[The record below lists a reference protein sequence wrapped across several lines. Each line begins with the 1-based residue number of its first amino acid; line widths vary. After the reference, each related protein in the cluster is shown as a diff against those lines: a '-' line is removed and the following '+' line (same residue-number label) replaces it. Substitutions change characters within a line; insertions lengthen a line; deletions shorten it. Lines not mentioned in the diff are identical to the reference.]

1 MMNDSKLRVLAIDY
15 GTKRVGIALSDPM
28 CLFPSITDTLG
39 NDKNLINNLLQ
50 IIIEKNVGQ
59 IIIGYPDYE
68 EQKTNELTSEILK
81 LKKMLE
87 MRSNL
92 NIQLWDE
99 HMTSKIAAA
108 RVFES
113 TPKKNKRRNKSLID
127 AQSAAVILEEYL
139 KSLEK
144 K

>member
-1 MMNDSKLRVLAIDY
+1 MINDSKLRVLAIDY
-15 GTKRVGIALSDPM
+15 GTKRVGIAISDPL
-28 CLFPSITDTLG
+28 CLFPSITNTLG
-39 NDKNLINNLLQ
+39 NDKKLINNLLQ
-50 IIIEKNVGQ
+50 IIIEKNIGQ
-59 IIIGYPDYE
+59 IIIGYPDFE
-68 EQKTNELTSEILK
+68 EQKTTELTLEILK
-81 LKKMLE
+81 LKKVLE
-87 MRSNL
+87 MRSKL

-127 AQSAAVILEEYL
+127 AQSAAIILEEYL
-139 KSLEK
+139 NRNEK